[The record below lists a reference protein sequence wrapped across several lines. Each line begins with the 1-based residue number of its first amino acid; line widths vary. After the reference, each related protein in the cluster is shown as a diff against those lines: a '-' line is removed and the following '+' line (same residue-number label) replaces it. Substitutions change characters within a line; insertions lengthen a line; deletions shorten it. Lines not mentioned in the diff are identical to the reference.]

1 MGPPAE
7 KKGNGGG
14 GGLEMLLDDDSL
26 DGGIVNGAE
35 ESFDF
40 NPPEAVSAHA
50 AATGFDG
57 EFTDTVVLD

>member
-1 MGPPAE
+1 
-7 KKGNGGG
+7 
-14 GGLEMLLDDDSL
+14 MLLDGDSS

-40 NPPEAVSAHA
+40 NPPEAISSHA

-57 EFTDTVVLD
+57 EFTDTVVLEQKGG